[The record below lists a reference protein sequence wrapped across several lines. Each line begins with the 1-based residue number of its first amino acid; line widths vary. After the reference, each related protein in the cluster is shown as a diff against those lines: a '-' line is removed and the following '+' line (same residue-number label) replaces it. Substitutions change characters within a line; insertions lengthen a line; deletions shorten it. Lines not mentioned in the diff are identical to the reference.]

1 MSSCLILL
9 LFSLFQSGLS
19 FGNAANS
26 TNEHQLSNEM
36 EMSQPGE
43 RKEKQ
48 FLPVIP
54 PKAMWM
60 NGEDAWVIMYNVHKQ
75 SKCDAICYQLGART
89 TYWSPKYDI
98 PKGQDAQGFLMGM
111 CQCCSDD
118 CSKL

>member
-9 LFSLFQSGLS
+9 LFCLFQSGLS

-26 TNEHQLSNEM
+26 TNEHQLFNEM

-54 PKAMWM
+54 PKDKWK
-60 NGEDAWVIMYNVHKQ
+60 NGLNDWVIMYEVYEQ
-75 SKCDAICYQLGART
+75 SKCDAICYQMGANT
-89 TYWSPKYDI
+89 TYWSLKFNFPKEY
-98 PKGQDAQGFLMGM
+98 KNAQGFLNGM
-111 CQCCSDD
+111 CQCCRYT
-118 CSKL
+118 CN